1 MHLFLVRKV
10 IMISGSRDFFD
21 KYRVADE
28 YSADRLNR
36 LTSES
41 NASKIGVQES
51 SQDESGPG
59 AMRSLLTWSCRR
71 LFVCISFSFTTGGI
85 IHA

>member
-1 MHLFLVRKV
+1 MHLFLVREV
-10 IMISGSRDFFD
+10 IMISGSRDFFN

-28 YSADRLNR
+28 YSSDSLNR
-36 LTSES
+36 LTSEA

-59 AMRSLLTWSCRR
+59 AMRSLLT
-71 LFVCISFSFTTGGI
+71 
-85 IHA
+85 